1 MSDFENKLDALASYL
16 LTDDPGQKKRAR
28 DELRRLMAG
37 GVATPK
43 DPDSIARALL
53 LEMGAPDH
61 LVGHPYTVY
70 AILLVVADRKWIDN
84 ITFALYPQV
93 AAHFDTT
100 ASRVERAIRHLIEV
114 MFTRGDTEILYSYF
128 GNTISPDKA
137 KPTNGEFLARL
148 AAIVKQRMKNAE

>member
-1 MSDFENKLDALASYL
+1 MSDLENKLNALASYL

-37 GVATPK
+37 GIPTSK
-43 DPDSIARALL
+43 DPDSLIRALL

-70 AILLVVADRKWIDN
+70 AILLVVEDRKWIDH
-84 ITFALYPQV
+84 ITFGLYPKV
-93 AAHFDTT
+93 AAQFDTT

-114 MFTRGDTEILYSYF
+114 TFARGDVDVLYSYF
-128 GNTISPDKA
+128 GNTVSADKA
-137 KPTNGEFLARL
+137 KPTNGEFLARC
-148 AAIVKQRMKNAE
+148 ANIVKQRMKNAA

>member
-1 MSDFENKLDALASYL
+1 MSDLENKLNALASYL

-37 GVATPK
+37 GIATPK
-43 DPDSIARALL
+43 DPESIIRSLL

-70 AILLVVADRKWIDN
+70 AIQLVVADRKWIDN
-84 ITFALYPQV
+84 ITFALYPEV

-114 MFTRGDTEILYSYF
+114 MFARGDVEVLYSYF
-128 GNTISPDKA
+128 GNTISAEKA

-148 AAIVKQRMKNAE
+148 AAIVKLRMKNAA

>member
-1 MSDFENKLDALASYL
+1 MSDLENKLNALASYL

-37 GVATPK
+37 GIATPK
-43 DPDSIARALL
+43 DPDSIVRSLL

-61 LVGHPYTVY
+61 LVGHPFTVY
-70 AILLVVADRKWIDN
+70 AILLVVEDRKWIDN
-84 ITFALYPQV
+84 ITFGLYPKV
-93 AAHFDTT
+93 AAQFDTT

-114 MFTRGDTEILYSYF
+114 MFARGDVDVLYSYF
-128 GNTISPDKA
+128 GNTISAEKA

-148 AAIVKQRMKNAE
+148 AAIVKQRMKNAA